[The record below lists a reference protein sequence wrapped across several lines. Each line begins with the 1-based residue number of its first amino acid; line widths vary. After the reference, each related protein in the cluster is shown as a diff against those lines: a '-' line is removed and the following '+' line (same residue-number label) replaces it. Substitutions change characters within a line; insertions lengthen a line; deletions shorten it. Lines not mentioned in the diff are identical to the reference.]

1 MKQYES
7 PEVVELGDI
16 EAVTDTWNQ
25 SPAGND
31 HATKWD
37 DDGWDWGWGDGD
49 HDDWDWGWG
58 DDDDDDWGR

>member
-16 EAVTDTWNQ
+16 EEMTDTWNQ

-31 HATKWD
+31 HTTKW
-37 DDGWDWGWGDGD
+37 
-49 HDDWDWGWG
+49 
-58 DDDDDDWGR
+58 DDDDWGR